1 MRVFFALL
9 LWLSAAGCLAE
20 SIHAY
25 KSVHTDGTVSYS
37 DTRPAS
43 AKSVTEVNV
52 YQESA
57 ATEEQGKQRMQEMDA
72 ATKRLEKQ
80 RADAATKR
88 LEKQRADAAAARKKY
103 DKRVAEARREVTD
116 AQRGLTTAQQSK
128 KHATPERIALA
139 EQRVRLAR
147 QRLREIETAGF

>member
-20 SIHAY
+20 SIYAY

-57 ATEEQGKQRMQEMDA
+57 ATEEQGKQRMQEM
-72 ATKRLEKQ
+72 
-80 RADAATKR
+80 DAATKR

>member
-9 LWLSAAGCLAE
+9 LWLFATSCLAE

-43 AKSVTEVNV
+43 AESVTEVNV
-52 YQESA
+52 YRENA

-80 RADAATKR
+80 RAEAAEGR
-88 LEKQRADAAAARKKY
+88 RKY
-103 DKRVAEARREVTD
+103 DKRVAEARQEVTD
-116 AQRGLTTAQQSK
+116 AQLGLTTAQQSK
-128 KHATPERIALA
+128 KNATPERIELA

-147 QRLREIETAGF
+147 QRLREIQTAGF

>member
-9 LWLSAAGCLAE
+9 LWFYAAGCLAE

-43 AKSVTEVNV
+43 AESVTEVNV

-80 RADAATKR
+80 RAGASPR
-88 LEKQRADAAAARKKY
+88 PARKLPMPS
-103 DKRVAEARREVTD
+103 VV
-116 AQRGLTTAQQSK
+116 
-128 KHATPERIALA
+128 
-139 EQRVRLAR
+139 
-147 QRLREIETAGF
+147 

>member
-80 RADAATKR
+80 RA
-88 LEKQRADAAAARKKY
+88 
-103 DKRVAEARREVTD
+103 AEARREVTD